1 MSGYIQNIRKKV
13 GHDPVIQ
20 CGASII
26 AVNSA
31 GELLLQLRADCELWG
46 YSGGS
51 VELYEDTKAAAVR
64 EFFEE
69 TGLTARTLE
78 LFGVF
83 SGKDMGYVYPNG
95 DQVSNIDIVYLCR
108 DYYGT
113 PAPQKEEVV
122 KLQYFPLNE
131 IPKNI
136 FPPNIPAIAEY
147 LKIYGVC

>member
-1 MSGYIQNIRKKV
+1 MSSYMQNIRKKV

-20 CGASII
+20 CGASVI

-31 GELLLQLRADCELWG
+31 GELLLQLRADCGLWG
-46 YSGGS
+46 YAGGS
-51 VELYEDTKAAAVR
+51 VELYEDTKSAAAR

-69 TGLTARTLE
+69 TGLTARKLD

-83 SGKDMGYVYPNG
+83 SGKDMGYVYPNK

-108 DYYGT
+108 DYIGT
-113 PAPQKEEVV
+113 PTPQKEEVI
-122 KLQYFPLNE
+122 KLQYFPLRE
-131 IPKNI
+131 IPNNI

-147 LKIYGVC
+147 LKKYSVR